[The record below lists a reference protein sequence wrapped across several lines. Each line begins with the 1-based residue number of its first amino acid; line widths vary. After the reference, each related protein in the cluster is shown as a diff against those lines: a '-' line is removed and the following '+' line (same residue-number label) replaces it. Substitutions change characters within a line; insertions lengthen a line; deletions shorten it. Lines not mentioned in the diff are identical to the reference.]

1 VTIDQTRNTTMC
13 HQPLTILLSLVLGVA
28 ELSAQAPPPTAPER
42 PSFEAV
48 AANVKQQLADKL
60 AELANLREHIA
71 AEKLPMDRE
80 LRDVEAELQ
89 AERAR
94 FQQVS
99 RTLELRS
106 LDLTNL
112 KADLE
117 KRRDQTTYLG
127 NVLGEYVRELESGL
141 HITELQ
147 RYDGELNVV
156 KLAQENTSMDESEV
170 LAAQIGFVATS
181 IVRLHDVLGGTRFE
195 GSAVDGTG
203 LVKPGTFVLVGP
215 QALFRAADGSVTGA
229 AEQRL
234 GSLEPTV
241 MPFNEKTDTEAAA
254 QLVIGTGG
262 RFPFDPTLGSA
273 HKIEATK
280 ETLIE
285 HFKKGGP
292 VMYAIVSL
300 AGAALI
306 VVLLKWLSMLFVRRP
321 SRKLVERMLDEVGSG
336 DREAAIETAAVIG
349 GPTGAML
356 QAGAEHLGEPRELV
370 EEIMFE
376 QVLSTR
382 LRLQGWLP
390 FVAIAATSAPLLG
403 LLGTVTGIMNT
414 FTLMTVHGSG
424 DAKSLS
430 SGISEALITTE
441 FGLIVAIPSLLLHAF
456 LSRRAR
462 SITDEMEKAAI
473 SFLNRLRISSGS
485 HHPEQIEVA

>member
-1 VTIDQTRNTTMC
+1 MLTKPCSLLLPFAITLLVGGAIAQTPGTQTPATQNEGKD
-13 HQPLTILLSLVLGVA
+13 H
-28 ELSAQAPPPTAPER
+28 

-48 AANVKQQLADKL
+48 AGDVRRQLATSL
-60 AELANLREHIA
+60 ADLAALREHIA

-80 LRDVEAELQ
+80 LRDAEAALQ
-89 AERAR
+89 AVRAR
-94 FQQVS
+94 FQDVS

-106 LDLTNL
+106 LDLSNL
-112 KADLE
+112 RTDID

-127 NVLGEYVRELESGL
+127 NVLGEYIRELESGM

-147 RYDGELNVV
+147 RYDGELNAV
-156 KLAQENTSMDESEV
+156 KLAQENTTMPEGDV

-181 IVRLHDVLGGTRFE
+181 VVRLHDVLGGTRFE

-215 QALFRAADGSVTGA
+215 QALFRAADGSVIGM

-241 MPFNEKTDTEAAA
+241 EPFNDQPDTEAAA
-254 QLVIGTGG
+254 QLVLGTGG

-280 ETLIE
+280 ETLVQ
-285 HFKKGGP
+285 HYQKGGP
-292 VMYAIVSL
+292 VMHAIL
-300 AGAALI
+300 ALAAAALL
-306 VVLLKWLSMLFVRRP
+306 VVLMKWLSMLAVRRP
-321 SRKLVERMLDEVGSG
+321 SRKLVAELLEYVESG
-336 DREAAIETAAVIG
+336 DRDAAIEQAGTIG

-356 QAGAEHLGEPRELV
+356 LAGADHLGEPRELV
-370 EEIMFE
+370 EEILFE
-376 QVLSTR
+376 QVMATR
-382 LRLQGWLP
+382 LKLQGWLP

-441 FGLIVAIPSLLLHAF
+441 FGLVVAIPSLLLHAF
-456 LSRRAR
+456 LARRAR

-473 SFLNRLRISSGS
+473 AFLNRMRIPVDS
-485 HHPEQIEVA
+485 HHPEQIEVV